1 MYVCECVDRL
11 LLGLINF
18 RRDLLRG
25 GILVHARV
33 HITRA
38 AALRGEPTG
47 GRKDK

>member
-33 HITRA
+33 HITRV